1 VNQLEREML
10 EILAEGKERYGW
22 LAVKAEFEAEGT
34 RLDEL
39 TRLVDLVRRS
49 GLKLALKIGGCEALT
64 DLYNTR
70 LTGADYVIAP
80 MVESGFALSK
90 YVSSIRKAYSIS
102 ELADT
107 KFLWNLETFNSM
119 SSLDAYRSNLDE
131 GVLSGV
137 VFGRSDFLS
146 SMALETSDTDDL
158 RVLESCLDVA
168 EWCKTNDLEMVVGGG
183 VSISSVPNLRR
194 IREVRLSRFE
204 TRKVIFDANSLDLEE
219 EKIATGMLNA
229 LKFEL
234 KWLENKANYYS
245 GIVEQDANRTE
256 TLKARWGL

>member
-80 MVESGFALSK
+80 MVESGFVLYK
-90 YVSSIRKAYSIS
+90 YDSRIRKSFSIS
-102 ELADT
+102 
-107 KFLWNLETFNSM
+107 
-119 SSLDAYRSNLDE
+119 
-131 GVLSGV
+131 
-137 VFGRSDFLS
+137 
-146 SMALETSDTDDL
+146 
-158 RVLESCLDVA
+158 
-168 EWCKTNDLEMVVGGG
+168 
-183 VSISSVPNLRR
+183 
-194 IREVRLSRFE
+194 
-204 TRKVIFDANSLDLEE
+204 
-219 EKIATGMLNA
+219 
-229 LKFEL
+229 
-234 KWLENKANYYS
+234 
-245 GIVEQDANRTE
+245 
-256 TLKARWGL
+256 